1 MRLVLL
7 ALALV
12 GCASEPCPSN
22 PCPEEALVVTLD
34 HAWAAGSHAFAVDV
48 DGTAYDCTITLPTSN
63 VDLQYCGGDGRARI
77 TFDGDGNPSSLTIDD
92 MDTTAVT
99 VSITLDGAAVADGL
113 SVSFAWDKTY
123 PNGPGCPPACYSSAA
138 SLTF

>member
-12 GCASEPCPSN
+12 GCASEPCPNN

-34 HAWAAGSHAFAVDV
+34 HAWAAGSHAFSVGV
-48 DGTAYDCTITLPTSN
+48 DGAAYDCTITLPTSN

-77 TFDGDGNPSSLTIDD
+77 TFNEEGNPSTIVIDD
-92 MDTTAVT
+92 METEVVT
-99 VSITLDGAAVADGL
+99 VSITLDGAAVADAL
-113 SVSFAWDKTY
+113 AVDFAWDKTY